1 MLLFEFSYQ
10 LKIGEQNKIRI
21 LFFYQIKIYL
31 KKTMT
36 LQVCIMT
43 PDRIF
48 WNDQADEI
56 ILPTNTGQMG
66 VLTNH
71 APLITALD
79 IGVTL
84 IRSNNDWIPVALMG
98 GFALVKQN
106 QVTILVNEAES
117 AKTIQVEEAERAFEE
132 AKTRLEEF
140 QGEKQRV
147 EATFIFKRAR
157 ARYQVVKQLTV

>member
-1 MLLFEFSYQ
+1 M
-10 LKIGEQNKIRI
+10 KIFNTIERREK
-21 LFFYQIKIYL
+21 F
-31 KKTMT
+31 MT

-48 WNDQADEI
+48 WNEQAEEI

-79 IGVTL
+79 VGVTL
-84 IRSNNDWIPVALMG
+84 IRSKNEWIPVALMG

-117 AKTIQVEEAERAFEE
+117 ADTIKPEQAETAFEE
-132 AKTRLEEF
+132 AKARLE
-140 QGEKQRV
+140 QAVDEKQRV
-147 EATFIFKRAR
+147 EATFGFKRAR
-157 ARYQVVKQLTV
+157 ARYQVVKQLIGA

>member
-1 MLLFEFSYQ
+1 
-10 LKIGEQNKIRI
+10 
-21 LFFYQIKIYL
+21 
-31 KKTMT
+31 MT

-48 WNDQADEI
+48 WNEQAEEI

-79 IGVTL
+79 VGVTL
-84 IRSNNDWIPVALMG
+84 IRSKNEWIPVALMG

-117 AKTIQVEEAERAFEE
+117 ADTIKPEQAETAFEE
-132 AKTRLEEF
+132 AKARLE
-140 QGEKQRV
+140 QAADEKQRV
-147 EATFIFKRAR
+147 EATFGFKRAR
-157 ARYQVVKQLTV
+157 ARYQVVKQLIGA